1 MQVTPTT
8 QRAWLRG
15 RYESVALTPEASARR
30 YARSSHPDTRGWLR
44 VDSPAP
50 PPTAITDFLN
60 GMGVRV
66 PRLGP
71 AMDGVYLV
79 EDLGD
84 VHLAHRPEPENY
96 AALLAVHRR
105 YFLAELPAGHPNRA
119 LALDVLLFR
128 RELRMFADAIF
139 AEHTETSST
148 DAQLEPRPLHLQPH
162 SQERIRAALDALAA
176 FAAEGPQALA
186 HRDLHCR
193 NVLLHEGEI
202 VLIDHQDMRRGPLFY
217 DLASLQTDAYLEHS
231 QPVRERL
238 ENEVLWLGEAAGLDR
253 SDTLRQWRRTA
264 LQRVIKA
271 LGTFAKL
278 QADGRHE
285 YASAERRA
293 QAHARGLFQD
303 LLRQDPSAARSLA
316 ALAALPFLQA

>member
-15 RYESVALTPEASARR
+15 QYEAVELTPEASARR
-30 YARSSHPDTRGWLR
+30 YARSEHPDTRGWLR
-44 VDSPAP
+44 VSSPTP
-50 PPTAITDFLN
+50 PPVAITEFLLEI
-60 GMGVRV
+60 GVQV

-71 AMDGVYLV
+71 AIDGVYLV

-84 VHLAHRPEPENY
+84 VHLSHRPEPENY

-128 RELRMFADAIF
+128 RELRMFADATF
-139 AEHTETSST
+139 AGS
-148 DAQLEPRPLHLQPH
+148 DAHHDPVPLHLAPR

-176 FAAEGPQALA
+176 LASEGPQALA

-193 NVLLHEGEI
+193 NVLLHRGEV

-217 DLASLQTDAYLEHS
+217 DLASLHTDAYLDLS
-231 QPVRERL
+231 QPVIDQL
-238 ENEVLWLGEAAGLDR
+238 ESEVRRLGEAAGLTQAA
-253 SDTLRQWRRTA
+253 SLRQWRRTA

-278 QADGRHE
+278 QSEGRSN
-285 YASAERRA
+285 YAAAERRA
-293 QAHARGLFQD
+293 HAHARRLFLEMQSN
-303 LLRQDPSAARSLA
+303 DPTAARSLA
-316 ALAALPFLQA
+316 ALAVLPFLQT

>member
-1 MQVTPTT
+1 VTPTT

-15 RYESVALTPEASARR
+15 QYEAIELTPEASARR
-30 YARSSHPDTRGWLR
+30 YARSAHPDTRGWLR
-44 VDSPAP
+44 VHSPSP
-50 PPTAITDFLN
+50 PPTEITAFLL
-60 GMGVRV
+60 GLGVRV

-71 AMDGVYLV
+71 AIEGVYLV

-105 YFLAELPAGHPNRA
+105 YYLAELPAGHPNRA

-128 RELRMFADAIF
+128 RELRMYADA
-139 AEHTETSST
+139 ALAPSP
-148 DAQLEPRPLHLQPH
+148 AQPTPFHLEPR
-162 SQERIRAALDALAA
+162 SQERIRAALDTLAA
-176 FAAEGPQALA
+176 LAAEGPQVLA

-193 NVLLHEGEI
+193 NVLLHQGEV

-217 DLASLQTDAYLEHS
+217 DLASLQTDAYLDLTE
-231 QPVRERL
+231 PVIDL
-238 ENEVLWLGEAAGLDR
+238 LDGEVRRLGEAAGL
-253 SDTLRQWRRTA
+253 SHSESQQLWRRTA
-264 LQRVIKA
+264 LQRVMKA

-278 QADGRHE
+278 RAAGRQE
-285 YASAERRA
+285 YLSAERRA
-293 QAHARGLFQD
+293 QAHARRLFHAMPAE
-303 LLRQDPSAARSLA
+303 DPTAARALA